1 MAEVEEN
8 FLIIDCETTKHVF
21 FHSPVTKSSSL
32 TLVSNLLGIE
42 HELIK
47 YKGGFGFAEG
57 DNVPEPVRDPRIVLH
72 INSPGGLISS
82 AFMIADTISNM
93 TIPVDCVVDELAA
106 SAAVIIFLASENRS
120 MLDHAELVFHESI
133 HGVDNVSFSDIS
145 DFAKGAKGIY
155 DSMVD
160 YYVDK
165 LGMKPRDIRKLMKDN
180 TTLSKAEAIKLGFV
194 TSGLPE
200 VSAS

>member
-1 MAEVEEN
+1 MAEAEEN

-32 TLVSNLLGIE
+32 TLISNLLGIE

-47 YKGGFGFAEG
+47 YKNGIGFAEG
-57 DNVPEPVRDPRIVLH
+57 DGVPEPAREPRIILH

-82 AFMIADTISNM
+82 AFMVADTISNM

-106 SAAVIIFLASENRS
+106 SAAVIIFLASEKRS

-145 DFAKGAKGIY
+145 DFAKDAKGIY
-155 DSMVD
+155 DAMVS
-160 YYVDK
+160 YYTDR
-165 LGMKPRDIRKLMKDN
+165 LGMKTRDVRKLMKDN
-180 TTLSKAEAIKLGFV
+180 VTLSKKEAVELGFV
-194 TSGLPE
+194 TVPE
-200 VSAS
+200 TPGT